1 MLNEYISSQTLEMRS
16 QNELNDIERYLSPRR
31 IYFCYVKNIMSAL
44 KKIYFSCWH
53 IFHVDE

>member
-31 IYFCYVKNIMSAL
+31 IIFLLCKKYDECFKNP
-44 KKIYFSCWH
+44 K
-53 IFHVDE
+53 